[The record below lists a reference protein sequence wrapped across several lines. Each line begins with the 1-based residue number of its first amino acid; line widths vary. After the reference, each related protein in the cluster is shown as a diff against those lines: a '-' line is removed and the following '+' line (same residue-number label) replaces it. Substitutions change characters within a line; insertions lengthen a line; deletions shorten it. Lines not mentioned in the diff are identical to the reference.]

1 MRRVTHILFTVILL
15 LGLVS
20 CEKDFSSIIGIDAAA
35 PIAMKLSGSNYNW
48 KNEKFS
54 SDGGIFTTNNHPEIV
69 MKDNGGFT
77 LELDRWVTSKN
88 NAEAELN
95 LYINIDKP
103 FKENEVY
110 SLADMACIDFHE
122 RGATT
127 TLPSGGTVTDIIIH
141 CYRATEG
148 YIKITKINRII
159 INYIFICINRAR
171 TFKFIIIT
179 TKFSQ
184 TYREKYMFIQNKI
197 NFMFIKIGF
206 DYSNFLK

>member
-35 PIAMKLSGSNYNW
+35 PIEMKLSGSNYNW

-148 YIKITKINRII
+148 YIKITKINTYASNHLISGE
-159 INYIFICINRAR
+159 FE
-171 TFKFIIIT
+171 FKGKCQDHGDTIEVSSG
-179 TKFSQ
+179 KFSDCQ
-184 TYREKYMFIQNKI
+184 IHISYGTDCHGGKVE
-197 NFMFIKIGF
+197 
-206 DYSNFLK
+206 